1 MKARFIG
8 SSSWEHTLGWDGQH
22 QRNDIAG
29 YSFLLPEYHRSTT
42 GMLWLTTYR
51 PNNVLSVSGGA
62 RYDYGYI
69 NISSHEDV
77 YLADY
82 LQKQGYTQEQIDLYK
97 WNSHQV
103 KKHYGDYSLSLGL
116 AG

>member
-1 MKARFIG
+1 
-8 SSSWEHTLGWDGQH
+8 
-22 QRNDIAG
+22 
-29 YSFLLPEYHRSTT
+29 
-42 GMLWLTTYR
+42 MLWLTTYR

-97 WNSHQV
+97 WNTMVIILFLWDWYVLPPTSIW
-103 KKHYGDYSLSLGL
+103 
-116 AG
+116 